1 MPGARDLAR
10 SVLRRVRR
18 EDAYASL
25 SLAAA
30 LRGSGLPPEERALAT
45 ELVYGVLRHQRRL
58 DHALARHATRPLR
71 KVDPEVLD
79 LMRLAAYQALLLDR
93 VPAHA
98 AVDHAVGAVRRTS
111 GARVAGFANAVL
123 RKLTIA
129 DLTRD
134 LPEDAGARLAVE
146 GSLPDELARYLVRR
160 LGPGEAGRLAHSLL
174 DRAPVTLRV
183 NTLRTEPEAL
193 AERLRAE
200 GVEVRPGRLAAS
212 ALRVVG
218 SAVGLFELRTH
229 AEGLWSVQDEAAQ
242 LVGLALAPRPGET
255 VLDACAGLGGKAM
268 HLAALLENRGLVLCA
283 DVNPRKLELLEET
296 AARLGVTCCVARQ
309 ADARS
314 PAPHDGRTVDRV
326 LVDAPCTGLGVLR
339 RHPELKWRRGA
350 GLAALPELVAL
361 QRELLEAALA
371 ALRPGGVLVYSVCT
385 LTAEEGPEQLDGLL
399 GAHPE
404 LEPDPLPEVLG
415 AIPQRDPRAG
425 VLALWPHEHEV
436 DGFFIARMRKVQ

>member
-1 MPGARDLAR
+1 MPGARELAR

-18 EDAYASL
+18 EEAYASL
-25 SLAAA
+25 ALRAV

-45 ELVYGVLRHQRRL
+45 ELVYGVLRHQRLL

-79 LMRLAAYQALLLDR
+79 LMRIAAYQVLLLDR

-123 RKLTIA
+123 RKLTPA

-134 LPEDAGARLAVE
+134 LPEDLGARLAVA

-160 LGPGEAGRLAHSLL
+160 LGPEGAGRLAHNLL
-174 DRAPVTLRV
+174 ERAPVGLRV
-183 NTLRTEPEAL
+183 NTLRTDREAL
-193 AERLRAE
+193 VERLRAE
-200 GVEVRPGRLAAS
+200 GVEARPGELAAS

-229 AEGLWSVQDEAAQ
+229 AEGLWTVQDEAAQ
-242 LVGLALAPRPGET
+242 LVGQALAPRPGET

-268 HLAALLENRGLVLCA
+268 HLAALMENRGRILCA
-283 DVNPRKLELLEET
+283 DINPRKLELLQQS

-309 ADARS
+309 ADARA
-314 PAPHDGRTVDRV
+314 PVPHDGQPVDRA

-404 LEPDPLPEVLG
+404 LAPDPLPAPLG
-415 AIPQRDPRAG
+415 AIPRRDPRPG
-425 VLALWPHEHEV
+425 VLALWPDEHDV

>member
-1 MPGARDLAR
+1 MPGARELAR

-18 EDAYASL
+18 EEAYASL
-25 SLAAA
+25 ALAAA

-58 DHALARHATRPLR
+58 DHALARHVTRPLR

-79 LMRLAAYQALLLDR
+79 LMRIAAYQVLLLDR

-123 RKLTIA
+123 RKLTPA

-134 LPEDAGARLAVE
+134 LPEDPAARLAVE

-160 LGPGEAGRLAHSLL
+160 LGPEVAGRLGGSLL
-174 DRAPVTLRV
+174 GRAPVTLRA
-183 NTLRTEPEAL
+183 NTLRTDPQAL
-193 AERLRAE
+193 AERLRGE
-200 GVEVRPGRLAAS
+200 GVEARPGRLAPS

-229 AEGLWSVQDEAAQ
+229 AEGLWSAQDEAAQ
-242 LVGLALAPRPGET
+242 LVGLALAPSPGET

-268 HLAALLENRGLVLCA
+268 HLAALMENRGRVLCV
-283 DVNPRKLELLEET
+283 DVNPRKLEMLEET

-309 ADARS
+309 ADARA
-314 PAPHDGRTVDRV
+314 PVPHDGQPVDRV

-371 ALRPGGVLVYSVCT
+371 TLRPGGVLVYSVCT
-385 LTAEEGPEQLDGLL
+385 LTAEEGPEQLEGLL
-399 GAHPE
+399 RAHPE
-404 LEPDPLPEVLG
+404 LEPDPLPEPLDGV
-415 AIPQRDPRAG
+415 PQRDPRAG
-425 VLALWPHEHEV
+425 VLALWPDEHEA
-436 DGFFIARMRKVQ
+436 DGFFIARIRKVQ